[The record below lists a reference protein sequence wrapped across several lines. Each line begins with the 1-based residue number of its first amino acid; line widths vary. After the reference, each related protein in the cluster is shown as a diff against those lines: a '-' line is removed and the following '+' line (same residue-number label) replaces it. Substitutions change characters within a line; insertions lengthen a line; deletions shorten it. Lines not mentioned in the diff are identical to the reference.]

1 MTNPGK
7 GPSASWSVL
16 KRFLLGG
23 FVIVAVTS
31 GAVASAV
38 LLEVKDAANA
48 FERFQTPLTGDVEGA
63 LDDVDP
69 GKPQTIM
76 LLGSDQRFADIKQK
90 NPSRSDTIILVRLD
104 PEKDATA
111 VMSLPR
117 DLKVE
122 IPTKNGI
129 VSDKINAAYSIGGPS
144 MTVKTVRRLLG
155 IPIHH
160 VVNVNFGGFRRIVNR
175 LGCFYQ
181 DVDRTYFNDNQP
193 PNGSAYPYA
202 TIDVKAGYQLMC
214 GQDSLD
220 WARYRHF
227 DDDFVRAARQQ
238 EFIRQAKEQVS
249 VSSIFGDR
257 DELLEIFG
265 RYTQTDI
272 KGQNAILR
280 LLKLA
285 YESSKS
291 PIREVRF
298 RAGQNDGDTF
308 VTITPDNLQKT
319 VREFEAVKA
328 STGGRQT
335 REGGSTGGGTR
346 KQSRQKKKGLA
357 PGLIQDKVGGENHA
371 LDLAVKA
378 GFPVYYP
385 KARLNRG
392 GYVSDSPRR
401 YTLKTRNGRKYA
413 AYRITL
419 KYGNDIGQYYGV
431 QGLKWRNPPILD
443 EAHDK
448 QKLRGRTYRV
458 YYDGNR
464 IRMVAWKTPT
474 GSYWVSNTL
483 SQRLTNRQM
492 LDIAKYLT
500 RVGL

>member
-7 GPSASWSVL
+7 GPRESWAVIR
-16 KRFLLGG
+16 RFALGAFLIIG
-23 FVIVAVTS
+23 VTA

-48 FERFQTPLTGDVEGA
+48 FERFQVALPGDVEGA
-63 LDDVDP
+63 LDNVDP

-76 LLGSDQRFADIKQK
+76 LLGSDQRFADIKEK
-90 NPSRSDTIILVRLD
+90 NPSRSDTIILLRLD

-117 DLKVE
+117 DLKVD
-122 IPTKNGI
+122 IPTKNG
-129 VSDKINAAYSIGGPS
+129 VVTDKINAAYSIGGPKT
-144 MTVKTVRRLLG
+144 TVQTVRKLLG
-155 IPIHH
+155 IPINH

-181 DVDRTYFNDNQP
+181 DVDRTYFNDNKP
-193 PNGSAYPYA
+193 PRGSAYPYA
-202 TIDVKAGYQLMC
+202 TIDVKAGYQLLC

-238 EFIRQAKEQVS
+238 EFIRQAKEQVG
-249 VSSIFGDR
+249 VSQVLDDR
-257 DELLEIFG
+257 EELLEIFG

-285 YESSKS
+285 FESSKN

-298 RAGQNDGDTF
+298 RAGQDAGDTF
-308 VTITPDNLQKT
+308 VTITPENLEKT
-319 VREFEAVKA
+319 VREFTAVKA
-328 STGGRQT
+328 SSGGRQT
-335 REGGSTGGGTR
+335 KSGGSKGGGSR
-346 KQSRQKKKGLA
+346 KQSRKPKKGLA

-385 KARLNRG
+385 KARLARG
-392 GYVSDSPRR
+392 GYASESPRR
-401 YTLKTRNGRKYA
+401 YDLKTRTGRKYP
-413 AYRITL
+413 AYRIVL
-419 KYGNDIGQYYGV
+419 KQGDIGQYYGV
-431 QGLKWRNPPILD
+431 QGVKWRNPPILD

-464 IRMVAWKTPT
+464 IRMVAWKTKT

>member
-1 MTNPGK
+1 MMNPGT
-7 GPSASWSVL
+7 GPSAAWAVIR
-16 KRFLLGG
+16 RFALGALL
-23 FVIVAVTS
+23 IVGVTA

-48 FERFQTPLTGDVEGA
+48 FERFQVSLPGDVEGA

-76 LLGSDQRFADIKQK
+76 VLGSDQRWQDVQEG
-90 NPSRSDTIILVRLD
+90 NPVRSDTIILVRLD

-111 VMSLPR
+111 IMSLPR
-117 DLKVE
+117 DLKVS
-122 IPTKNGI
+122 IPTKNG
-129 VSDKINAAYSIGGPS
+129 VVVDKINAAYSLGGPS
-144 MTVKTVRRLLG
+144 MTVKTVRQLLG

-181 DVDRTYFNDNQP
+181 DVDRTYFNDNAP
-193 PNGSAYPYA
+193 PRGSVYPYA
-202 TIDVKAGYQLMC
+202 TIDVKAGYQLLC

-249 VSSIFGDR
+249 VSSIFNDR

-285 YESSKS
+285 YESSKN
-291 PIREVRF
+291 PVREVRF
-298 RAGQNDGDTF
+298 RGGQDGGDTF
-308 VTITPDNLQKT
+308 VTITPDNLEKT
-319 VREFEAVKA
+319 VREFTAVKA
-328 STGGRQT
+328 SSGGRQT
-335 REGGSTGGGTR
+335 KTTSSGGGTKR
-346 KQSRQKKKGLA
+346 SKKSSKKGLA
-357 PGLIQDKVGGENHA
+357 PGLVQDKVGGENHA
-371 LDLAVKA
+371 LDLAIKA

-385 KARLNRG
+385 KARLSRG
-392 GYVSDSPRR
+392 GYASESPRR
-401 YTLKTRNGRKYA
+401 YTIKTRTGRKYA
-413 AYRITL
+413 AYRIVL
-419 KYGNDIGQYYGV
+419 KQGDIGQYYGV
-431 QGLKWRNPPILD
+431 QGVKWRNPPILD
-443 EAHDK
+443 EAHDT

-464 IRMVAWKTPT
+464 IRMVAWKTKS

>member
-1 MTNPGK
+1 VTNPGK
-7 GPSASWSVL
+7 GPRESWLVW

-23 FVIVAVTS
+23 FLIVAVTA
-31 GAVASAV
+31 GAVASSV

-48 FERFQTPLTGDVEGA
+48 FERFQTALPGDVEGA

-76 LLGSDQRFADIKQK
+76 LLGSDQRYQDKQDG

-111 VMSLPR
+111 VMSIPR

-122 IPTKNGI
+122 IPSKNGI
-129 VSDKINAAYSIGGPS
+129 VTDKINAAYSIGGPS

-181 DVDRTYFNDNQP
+181 DVDRKYFNDNRP

-202 TIDVKAGYQLMC
+202 TIDVEPGYQLMC

-249 VSSIFGDR
+249 VSSIFNDR

-280 LLKLA
+280 LLKLS
-285 YESSKS
+285 YESSQN

-298 RAGQNDGDTF
+298 RAGQEAGDTF
-308 VTITPDNLQKT
+308 VTISESNLEKA
-319 VREFEAVKA
+319 VREFTAVRA
-328 STGGRQT
+328 SGGSRQT
-335 REGGSTGGGTR
+335 RQDGGGGG
-346 KQSRQKKKGLA
+346 KAKGKKRQGLA
-357 PGLIQDKVGGENHA
+357 RGLVQDKVGGENHT

-385 KARLNRG
+385 KARLARG
-392 GYVSDSPRR
+392 GYASESPRR
-401 YTLKTRNGRKYA
+401 YTLKTRNGKRYQ
-413 AYRITL
+413 AYRIVL
-419 KYGNDIGQYYGV
+419 KQGEIGQYYGV
-431 QGLKWRNPPILD
+431 QGLNWRNPPILD

-448 QKLRGRTYRV
+448 MKMRGRTYRV

-464 IRMVAWKTPT
+464 IRMVAWKTNT
-474 GSYWVSNTL
+474 GSYWVANTL
-483 SQRLTNRQM
+483 SQSLTNRQM

>member
-1 MTNPGK
+1 MTNPGT
-7 GPSASWSVL
+7 GPRESWGVM
-16 KRFLLGG
+16 KRFLLGA
-23 FVIVAVTS
+23 VLIVGVTAAAVTTS
-31 GAVASAV
+31 V

-48 FERFQTPLTGDVEGA
+48 FERFQTALPGDVEGA

-76 LLGSDQRFADIKQK
+76 LLGSDQRFADIKAK

-129 VSDKINAAYSIGGPS
+129 VTDKINAAYSIGGPS
-144 MTVKTVRRLLG
+144 LTVKTVRRLLG

-160 VVNVNFGGFRRIVNR
+160 VVNVNFGGFRRMVNR

-181 DVDRTYFNDNQP
+181 DVDRKYFNDNMP
-193 PNGSAYPYA
+193 PRGSAYPYA
-202 TIDVKAGYQLMC
+202 TIDVEPGYQLMC

-249 VSSIFGDR
+249 VSSIFNDR
-257 DELLEIFG
+257 EELLEIFG

-280 LLKLA
+280 LLKLS
-285 YESSKS
+285 YESSKN

-298 RAGQNDGDTF
+298 RAGQEAGDTF
-308 VTITPDNLQKT
+308 VTITPDNLEKT
-319 VREFEAVKA
+319 VREFTAVKA
-328 STGGRQT
+328 SAGGRQT
-335 REGGSTGGGTR
+335 REGGSGGGGK
-346 KQSRQKKKGLA
+346 KQSKKRKGLA
-357 PGLIQDKVGGENHA
+357 RGLVQDKVGGENHT

-385 KARLNRG
+385 KVRLARG
-392 GYVSDSPRR
+392 GYASESPRR
-401 YTLKTRNGRKYA
+401 YTLKTRNGKKYK
-413 AYRITL
+413 AYRIVL
-419 KYGNDIGQYYGV
+419 KQGDIGQYYGV
-431 QGLKWRNPPILD
+431 QGMNWRNPPILD

-448 QKLRGRTYRV
+448 MKMRGRTYRV
-458 YYDGNR
+458 YYDGSR
-464 IRMVAWKTPT
+464 VRMVAWKTPT

-492 LDIAKYLT
+492 LDVAKYLT

>member
-7 GPSASWSVL
+7 GPSESWFVW

-23 FVIVAVTS
+23 FLIVAVTA
-31 GAVASAV
+31 GAVASSV

-48 FERFQTPLTGDVEGA
+48 FERFQTALPGDVEGA

-76 LLGSDQRFADIKQK
+76 LLGSDERYQDKKQG

-122 IPTKNGI
+122 IPTKRG
-129 VSDKINAAYSIGGPS
+129 VVTDKINAAYSIGGPS

-181 DVDRTYFNDNQP
+181 DVDRKYFNDNRP

-202 TIDVKAGYQLMC
+202 AIDVEPGYQLMC

-249 VSSIFGDR
+249 VSSIFNDR
-257 DELLEIFG
+257 EELLEIFG

-280 LLKLA
+280 LLKLS
-285 YESSKS
+285 YESSKN

-298 RAGQNDGDTF
+298 RAGQEAGDTF
-308 VTITPDNLQKT
+308 VTITPGNLEKT
-319 VREFEAVKA
+319 VREFTAVKA
-328 STGGRQT
+328 SSGGRQT
-335 REGGSTGGGTR
+335 REGGAKGGGSR
-346 KQSRQKKKGLA
+346 KDSRKRRKDLA
-357 PGLIQDKVGGENHA
+357 PGLIQDKVGGENHT

-385 KARLNRG
+385 KARLARG
-392 GYVSDSPRR
+392 GYSSESPRR
-401 YTLKTRNGRKYA
+401 YTLKTRNGKRYR
-413 AYRITL
+413 AYRIVL
-419 KYGNDIGQYYGV
+419 KQGDIGQYYGV
-431 QGLKWRNPPILD
+431 QGMNWRNPPILA
-443 EAHDK
+443 EAHDTMK
-448 QKLRGRTYRV
+448 MRGRTYRV

-474 GSYWVSNTL
+474 GAYWVSNTL

>member
-7 GPSASWSVL
+7 GPRESWLVW

-23 FVIVAVTS
+23 FLIVAVTA
-31 GAVASAV
+31 GAVASSV
-38 LLEVKDAANA
+38 LLEVKEAANA
-48 FERFQTPLTGDVEGA
+48 FERFQTSLPGDVEGA
-63 LDDVDP
+63 LDGVDP

-76 LLGSDQRFADIKQK
+76 LLGSDERWQDKQDK
-90 NPSRSDTIILVRLD
+90 LPSRSDTIILVRLD

-111 VMSLPR
+111 IMSLPR

-122 IPTKNGI
+122 IPSKNGI
-129 VSDKINAAYSIGGPS
+129 VTDKINAAYSIGGPA

-181 DVDRTYFNDNQP
+181 DVDRKYFNDNQP

-202 TIDVKAGYQLMC
+202 TIDVEPGYQLLC

-249 VSSIFGDR
+249 VSSIFNDR
-257 DELLEIFG
+257 EELLEIFG

-285 YESSKS
+285 FESSKN

-298 RAGQNDGDTF
+298 RGGQEAGDTF
-308 VTITPDNLQKT
+308 VTITPDNLEKT
-319 VREFEAVKA
+319 VREFTAVKA
-328 STGGRQT
+328 SGGGRQT
-335 REGGSTGGGTR
+335 RDDAGSGGS
-346 KQSRQKKKGLA
+346 KQKKGKKRPGLA
-357 PGLIQDKVGGENHA
+357 RGLVQDKVGGENHA

-385 KARLNRG
+385 KARLARG
-392 GYVSDSPRR
+392 GYASESPRR
-401 YTLKTRNGRKYA
+401 YTLKTRNGRKYK
-413 AYRITL
+413 AYRIVL
-419 KYGNDIGQYYGV
+419 KQGDIGQYYGV
-431 QGLKWRNPPILD
+431 QGMNWRNPPILA
-443 EAHDK
+443 EAHDTMK
-448 QKLRGRTYRV
+448 MRGRTYRV

-474 GSYWVSNTL
+474 GAYWVSNTL

-500 RVGL
+500 RVGM

>member
-7 GPSASWSVL
+7 GPRESWLVF

-23 FVIVAVTS
+23 ALIVAVTAA
-31 GAVASAV
+31 AVASSV

-48 FERFQTPLTGDVEGA
+48 FERFQTALPGDVEGA
-63 LDDVDP
+63 LDGVDP

-76 LLGSDQRFADIKQK
+76 LLGSDERYQDTQDG

-111 VMSLPR
+111 IMSIPR
-117 DLKVE
+117 DLKVQ
-122 IPTKNGI
+122 IPTKKGI
-129 VSDKINAAYSIGGPS
+129 VTDKINAAYSIGGPA

-181 DVDRTYFNDNQP
+181 DVDRKYFNDNNP
-193 PNGSAYPYA
+193 PNLSTYNYA
-202 TIDVKAGYQLMC
+202 TIDVEPGYQLMC

-220 WARYRHF
+220 WARYRHL

-249 VSSIFGDR
+249 VSSIFNDR
-257 DELLEIFG
+257 EELLEIFG

-280 LLKLA
+280 LLKLS
-285 YESSKS
+285 YESSKN

-298 RAGQNDGDTF
+298 RGGQEAGDTF
-308 VTITPDNLQKT
+308 VTITPDNLERT
-319 VREFEAVKA
+319 IREFTAVQA
-328 STGGRQT
+328 SGGGRQT
-335 REGGSTGGGTR
+335 RDQGSSGGQG
-346 KQSRQKKKGLA
+346 KKDKKRQGLA
-357 PGLIQDKVGGENHA
+357 RGLVQDKVGGENHT

-385 KARLNRG
+385 KARLARG
-392 GYVSDSPRR
+392 GYASESPRR
-401 YTLKTRNGRKYA
+401 YTLKTRNGKRYK
-413 AYRITL
+413 AYRLVL
-419 KYGNDIGQYYGV
+419 KQGDIGQYYGV
-431 QGLKWRNPPILD
+431 QGMNWRNPPILA
-443 EAHDK
+443 EAHDTMRM
-448 QKLRGRTYRV
+448 RGRTYRV
-458 YYDGNR
+458 YYDGSR

-474 GSYWVSNTL
+474 GAYWVSNTL

-500 RVGL
+500 RVGM

>member
-1 MTNPGK
+1 VTNPGK
-7 GPSASWSVL
+7 GPRQSWSVL

-38 LLEVKDAANA
+38 LLEVKEAANA
-48 FERFQTPLTGDVEGA
+48 FERFQTALPGDVVGA

-76 LLGSDQRFADIKQK
+76 LLGSDQRYQDIKEK

-122 IPTKNGI
+122 IPTKNG
-129 VSDKINAAYSIGGPS
+129 VVTDKINAAYSIGGPS

-181 DVDRTYFNDNQP
+181 DVDRTYFNDNMP
-193 PNGSAYPYA
+193 PRGSAYPYA
-202 TIDVKAGYQLMC
+202 TIDVKAGYQLLC

-280 LLKLA
+280 LLKLS
-285 YESSKS
+285 YESSQN

-298 RAGQNDGDTF
+298 RAGQEAGDTF
-308 VTITPDNLQKT
+308 VTISPDNLEKT
-319 VREFEAVKA
+319 VREFSAVKA
-328 STGGRQT
+328 SSGGRQT
-335 REGGSTGGGTR
+335 REGGAKGGGTR
-346 KQSRQKKKGLA
+346 KESKTPRKGLA
-357 PGLIQDKVGGENHA
+357 PGLVQDQVGGENHT
-371 LDLAVKA
+371 LELAVQTS
-378 GFPVYYP
+378 FPVYYP
-385 KARLNRG
+385 KARLARG
-392 GYVSDSPRR
+392 GYASDSPRR
-401 YTLKTRNGRKYA
+401 YTLKTRNGRGYQA
-413 AYRITL
+413 FRIVL
-419 KYGNDIGQYYGV
+419 RQGDIGQFYGV
-431 QGLKWRNPPILD
+431 QGTNWRNPPILD
-443 EAHDK
+443 EAHDT